1 MGGKAKTIICVWKE
15 EVTFRERER
24 EEEGGW
30 LLHSYSKTN
39 SRGIKDLN
47 NIENETI
54 KVPEDN
60 LEEFLK
66 IVL

>member
-1 MGGKAKTIICVWKE
+1 MASKHTKMLNITP
-15 EVTFRERER
+15 
-24 EEEGGW
+24 
-30 LLHSYSKTN
+30 YSKTN
-39 SRGIKDLN
+39 FRWIKDLN